1 MGVEAALR
9 KAALGAGFTI
19 LLIGLALA
27 QTTPP
32 ASDPPAATPSP
43 QAPQTPQSQQAPANP
58 PATTQSAPNQGTPP
72 AATQGNPQS
81 ANPAPNPPAASQANP
96 PPTGNNRAG
105 RNDRSDTGSRNDD
118 GIDYP
123 IAPDVTVREM
133 REICATEVGNSYE
146 GWRKRMALREC
157 LEDKRVARSE
167 ARQQLRIVRRTGWV
181 DCRREFA
188 EQRMT
193 ERERLTAIETCYAKK
208 DPEFAQMLE
217 CRKPLE
223 TREPRLSDS
232 AFRREMRE
240 CLNDRRRG

>member
-32 ASDPPAATPSP
+32 ASSPPAATPSP
-43 QAPQTPQSQQAPANP
+43 QAPQTPQAQQAPANPVPANP
-58 PATTQSAPNQGTPP
+58 PATTQSPPAQGTPP
-72 AATQGNPQS
+72 AATQ
-81 ANPAPNPPAASQANP
+81 ANPPVASPANPPA
-96 PPTGNNRAG
+96 TGNNTAG
-105 RNDRSDTGSRNDD
+105 RNDRSDTSSRNDD
-118 GIDYP
+118 VVNYP
-123 IAPDVTVREM
+123 IAPDVTEREM

-167 ARQQLRIVRRTGWV
+167 ARQQVNIVRRTGWL

-193 ERERLTAIETCYAKK
+193 ERERLDAIEGCYAKK
-208 DPEFAQMLE
+208 DPEFAEMLA